1 MLLIGKPSISMG
13 HLYHGKLLVITR
25 GYFIVYFKL
34 GKTWSLLGI
43 SGRLFSSKHILF
55 HKMNKLITFKKLC
68 REKCFFLGGGK
79 RSLVV
84 DHNLWGLI
92 YLSTILVF
100 TKVCVKGLDPYQCR
114 SCLGWVMGHVLWLH
128 VEFRT
133 FLEKQMCF
141 KKIPRHFD
149 GGLLISLPINHVRIE
164 NILSP
169 PTPKT
174 SNSCTCIWL

>member
-1 MLLIGKPSISMG
+1 MG
-13 HLYHGKLLVITR
+13 HLYHGELLVITR

-34 GKTWSLLGI
+34 GKAWSLPGI

-55 HKMNKLITFKKLC
+55 HKMNKLITFKKDLPG
-68 REKCFFLGGGK
+68 EMCFFWGEK
-79 RSLVV
+79 RSLMV

-114 SCLGWVMGHVLWLH
+114 SCLGWVMAHVLWLH
-128 VEFRT
+128 VNFRWL
-133 FLEKQMCF
+133 LEKQMCF
-141 KKIPRHFD
+141 KKNRHFD

>member
-68 REKCFFLGGGK
+68 REKCFFWVGG
-79 RSLVV
+79 
-84 DHNLWGLI
+84 NA
-92 YLSTILVF
+92 
-100 TKVCVKGLDPYQCR
+100 
-114 SCLGWVMGHVLWLH
+114 VLWWITTYGDWSICQLFWCSPRYVSRVWTH
-128 VEFRT
+128 TNVGLVWDGSWDMSCGYTLNFDD
-133 FLEKQMCF
+133 FSKNKCVS
-141 KKIPRHFD
+141 KKYPD
-149 GGLLISLPINHVRIE
+149 
-164 NILSP
+164 ILMVV
-169 PTPKT
+169 
-174 SNSCTCIWL
+174 CW